1 MKAEQLTDP
10 ICDHGEGAV
19 YSDLWGENGALR
31 CVDMLA
37 GDMLEI
43 SDDGHLLRRRH
54 VGKVAA
60 VIRPRASGGFLVAG
74 ERNIGFA
81 DSSDLDADLDWTPD
95 LWDDTSIRMNDGGC
109 APDGSF
115 YVGSMAYDETPGA
128 AKLYRVAPDQ
138 QSTVVL
144 PHVTIS
150 NGIGWSDDGSVAYY
164 NDTPTNTI
172 QAFDWSA
179 EEGLTNNRVLA
190 RPDSPDGLC
199 TDAEG
204 GVWVAR
210 FGHGR
215 AERYDARGRLD
226 IVVEVPAAQ
235 VTSVTFAGPELDR
248 LVITTSRHGL
258 EHPEP
263 LAGALFTATPGMR
276 GARIRPFAG

>member
-1 MKAEQLTDP
+1 MQAEQLTDP
-10 ICDHGEGAV
+10 VCDHGEGSV

-31 CVDMLA
+31 WVDMLA
-37 GDMLEI
+37 GDMLELA
-43 SDDGHLLRRRH
+43 DGGRSIRRRH

-74 ERNIGFA
+74 ERNIGLA
-81 DSSDLDADLDWTPD
+81 DTSDIDAELTWTPD

-115 YVGSMAYDETPGA
+115 YIGSMAYDETPDA
-128 AKLYRVAPDQ
+128 AKLYRVAPDR
-138 QSTVVL
+138 QSSVVL

-150 NGIGWSDDGSVAYY
+150 NGIGWSEDGSIAYY
-164 NDTPTNTI
+164 NDTPTDTI

-179 EEGLTNNRVLA
+179 EDGLTNRRVLA
-190 RPDSPDGLC
+190 RVGSPDGLC

-215 AERYDARGRLD
+215 AERYDAKGRLD

-235 VTSVTFAGPELDR
+235 VTSVTFAGPDLEQ

-258 EHPEP
+258 DHPEAG
-263 LAGALFTATPGMR
+263 AGALFTARPGVR
-276 GARIRPFAG
+276 GTRILPFAG